1 MLQPWFVELITIIS
15 EIIVGISAIAVAV
28 FAFIGLR
35 QWKIQLTG
43 RTKFEVARKMAILAF
58 EFRDEYKRVRS
69 PMTLPGESSER
80 QVAESETLEETN
92 LLNEYFARRNRLRP
106 LQDTLRKLYET
117 SWEAEIILDKDIGKF
132 IKPLEKAFSELY
144 ASIESYFGA
153 EHSRINRQVPTG
165 RKEDW
170 LENHFNRIYGH
181 DHDDIAI
188 AIDASI
194 QSLVD
199 KLKTYL

>member
-15 EIIVGISAIAVAV
+15 EIIVGISAIGVAV
-28 FAFIGLR
+28 FAFIGLQ

-43 RTKFEVARKMAILAF
+43 RTKFEVARKMAVLAF
-58 EFRDEYKRVRS
+58 EFRDEYKRARS
-69 PMTLPGESSER
+69 PMTLSGESSER

-92 LLNEYFARRNRLRP
+92 LLNEYFAHRNRLRP

-153 EHSRINRQVPTG
+153 EHSRINRHVPTG